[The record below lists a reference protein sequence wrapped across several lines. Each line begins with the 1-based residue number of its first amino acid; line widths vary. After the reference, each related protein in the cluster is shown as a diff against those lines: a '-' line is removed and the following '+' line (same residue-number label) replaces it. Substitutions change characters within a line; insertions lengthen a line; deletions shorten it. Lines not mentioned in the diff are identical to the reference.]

1 MMGQRWQRLKSA
13 AQSMGSGMDWSKN
26 ARKNLIISIVFGSA
40 GRIRTYDQPVNSGIA
55 RTYEAS
61 QTRGLLSNSLNSFS
75 RLSES
80 LLLHGVA

>member
-40 GRIRTYDQPVNSGIA
+40 GRIRTYDQPVNS
-55 RTYEAS
+55 
-61 QTRGLLSNSLNSFS
+61 
-75 RLSES
+75 
-80 LLLHGVA
+80 